1 MRTTIDYGI
10 DLGTTNS
17 SIALLEGTE
26 VKVFENNEGQNY
38 TPSVVWLDKKERLY
52 VGRRAKNQLECDPD
66 NAFSEFKLQMGTS
79 QLYTF
84 KRSGRAMKPEDL
96 SAEVLKSLRDDVR
109 QRNGEQIAAA
119 VITVPA
125 AFELPQCEATAR
137 SARLAGLTVSPLL
150 QEPVAAALAYG
161 FQSESDRTFWLVYD
175 IGGGT
180 FDAAI
185 IHLRDGSIQVVNHGG
200 DNHLGGKLIDWE
212 IVDQLLAP
220 ALRREHRLS
229 DFERGNERWRAVF
242 AKLKLHAEEA
252 KIQLSRDEATQIY
265 IDPLCQDDRG
275 DWVQFDYELRRRD
288 IEPLVEPYIERSI
301 NICKRVMAEENLGPD
316 DIAKVLLVGG
326 PTLNPMVREI
336 LSSRLKIEL
345 DYRIDPLTVVSR
357 GAAVFAG
364 TQRLQEEARPVMKTG
379 QYFIHLEYKPIDN
392 DPEPLV
398 AGKVEAPDEDMSC
411 WTIEFVES
419 KSQWRSGLIQLTPH
433 GAFMTSLR
441 AERGRPNEFLIE
453 LRDGEGRLLEI
464 MPDRFTYTLG
474 ATISAQPLIHSIG
487 VALANNEVRVF
498 MEKGCDLPA
507 RRREVFRTTT
517 ELKKGE
523 TGTFL
528 RIPVVEGEDR
538 NRADRNRLIGNLVVT
553 GGSVRRDMAT
563 GSEIEITVVVD
574 ESRRVHT
581 LAYIPVLDE
590 EYEEVLQ
597 LEKPEILPADLAY
610 DAHIETERLHQLE
623 VKVQQLDNAEALAI
637 LDRLE
642 RERMMH
648 DIESSLAA
656 SPVDRDAADKCQ
668 SRLLDLKR
676 ALDDIEYLIEW
687 PELVE
692 KANQL
697 ISQTRAA
704 VDAQGNTS
712 LRPLLTIT
720 AREIEEVIE
729 NHDTAG
735 LKQKIK
741 KMHEIH
747 TQVLAEDPGFWVEY
761 FNYLCDKQGGMRDT
775 GAAEKL
781 IAQGKQAIQNNNL
794 DGLETAVRRLVT
806 LLPVAEQTEIR
817 DLRSTVMPRY

>member
-17 SIALLEGTE
+17 SIAVLEGTE

-52 VGRRAKNQLECDPD
+52 VGRRAKNQLESDPE

-79 QLYTF
+79 QRYTF
-84 KRSGRAMKPEDL
+84 QRNGRSMAAEEL

-109 QRNGEQIAAA
+109 QRTGEEISAA

-125 AFELPQCEATAR
+125 AFELPQCEATGRA
-137 SARLAGLTVSPLL
+137 ARLAGLTLSPLL

-161 FQSESDRTFWLVYD
+161 FQNECDRSFWLVYD

-212 IVDQLLAP
+212 IVDRLLAP
-220 ALRREHRLS
+220 ALRKEYSLS
-229 DFERGNERWRAVF
+229 DFERGNERWRTVF

-265 IDPLCQDDRG
+265 IDPLCQDNRG
-275 DWVQFDYELRRRD
+275 DWVQFDFELRRRD
-288 IEPLVEPYIERSI
+288 IEPIIEPYIERSI
-301 NICKRVMAEENLGPD
+301 NICKRVMAEENLGPG

-326 PTLNPMVREI
+326 PTLNPLVREI
-336 LSSRLKIEL
+336 LSDRLQIEL
-345 DYRIDPLTVVSR
+345 EFRIDPLTIVSR

-364 TQRLQEEARPVMKTG
+364 TQRLREEARPVMKTG
-379 QYFIHLEYKPIDN
+379 QYFIQLEYKPIDT

-398 AGKVEAPDEDMSC
+398 AGKVEALDEDIRG

-419 KSQWRSGLIQLTPH
+419 MSQWRSGLILLTAQ
-433 GAFMTSLR
+433 GGFMTSLR

-453 LRDGEGRLLEI
+453 LRDGEGRLQEA

-487 VALANNEVRVF
+487 VALANNETRILL
-498 MEKGCDLPA
+498 EKGCDLPT
-507 RRREVFRTTT
+507 RRREVFRTTA

-553 GGSVRRDMAT
+553 GGSVRRDVPA
-563 GSEIEITVVVD
+563 GSEIEVTVVVD

-610 DAHIETERLHQLE
+610 DAHVETERLNQL
-623 VKVQQLDNAEALAI
+623 VSKVRQLDNTEALAI
-637 LDRLE
+637 LDQIE
-642 RERMMH
+642 RERMLH

-692 KANQL
+692 KANLL

-704 VDAQGNTS
+704 LDAQGNTS

-720 AREIEEVIE
+720 AQEIEDVIE

-747 TQVLAEDPGFWVEY
+747 TQALAEDPGFWVEY
-761 FNYLCDKQGGMRDT
+761 FNYLCGKKNTMRDSA
-775 GAAEKL
+775 AAEKL
-781 IAQGKQAIQNNNL
+781 IEQGKRAIQNNSL
-794 DGLETAVRRLVT
+794 DGLEASVRRLVT